1 MYWTKA
7 RILLHATLLAASL
20 ALARPAMSQSA
31 KPETQIEKDDC
42 DGNGQA
48 KYKLLTGQRN
58 LDYFLVGKALVHL
71 YNKTV
76 SQEDRLEVC
85 TSEGSLENVRRL
97 SDGTATLAIVQSDV
111 MHSVWLHHPLGTLN
125 PSEKTCV
132 FERKD
137 SLEKSKHEL
146 YLIAPLYA
154 ESLHILLRPHLN
166 IYRLQDLRGQHVW
179 VGAGG
184 SGSFLT
190 AERVLEGEGLGICDV
205 AHVEDYSPPLTTQK
219 GLQLLANMQLDA
231 MFFTGAAPTAMLQEQ
246 LDTSGPEIHL
256 LPLDVTLI
264 DQLSAGGNYVETLI
278 RPDAYAGMTA
288 SPQGTQTIG
297 VEALLVASNNSDTT
311 AVVQKAIDFLGKKE
325 NQENLRQE
333 IRLEMLSMV
342 RASGVNHTRSEEA
355 SLSSIWRLPLLNTPT
370 PAAFE
375 SYFFPMIRGG
385 TEQTDAKSLFFKSS
399 KQFVWMAV
407 LWVAL
412 ALALS
417 FALLIWIRRCSWWDV
432 KYSTLAYALF
442 GMILTWLAGAFTLW
456 MLEKNVNEDFGSMAS
471 SIGNLLHYVT
481 PYFGR
486 AALTRNGQTTIK
498 LVDYV
503 LSLLFLSVIW
513 PFLKPQAYRFLDFHF
528 GPRKQ
533 A

>member
-1 MYWTKA
+1 
-7 RILLHATLLAASL
+7 
-20 ALARPAMSQSA
+20 
-31 KPETQIEKDDC
+31 
-42 DGNGQA
+42 
-48 KYKLLTGQRN
+48 
-58 LDYFLVGKALVHL
+58 
-71 YNKTV
+71 
-76 SQEDRLEVC
+76 
-85 TSEGSLENVRRL
+85 
-97 SDGTATLAIVQSDV
+97 
-111 MHSVWLHHPLGTLN
+111 
-125 PSEKTCV
+125 
-132 FERKD
+132 
-137 SLEKSKHEL
+137 
-146 YLIAPLYA
+146 
-154 ESLHILLRPHLN
+154 
-166 IYRLQDLRGQHVW
+166 
-179 VGAGG
+179 
-184 SGSFLT
+184 
-190 AERVLEGEGLGICDV
+190 
-205 AHVEDYSPPLTTQK
+205 
-219 GLQLLANMQLDA
+219 
-231 MFFTGAAPTAMLQEQ
+231 
-246 LDTSGPEIHL
+246 
-256 LPLDVTLI
+256 
-264 DQLSAGGNYVETLI
+264 
-278 RPDAYAGMTA
+278 
-288 SPQGTQTIG
+288 
-297 VEALLVASNNSDTT
+297 
-311 AVVQKAIDFLGKKE
+311 
-325 NQENLRQE
+325 
-333 IRLEMLSMV
+333 
-342 RASGVNHTRSEEA
+342 
-355 SLSSIWRLPLLNTPT
+355 
-370 PAAFE
+370 
-375 SYFFPMIRGG
+375 MIRGG